1 MFLIDSAMAAPAAG
15 AAAQQG
21 GGMSSIVFLVVLL
34 AVGYLFLLRPQMK
47 RQKDQRNL
55 IASIAVGDE
64 VVTLG
69 GMLGKVIKIE
79 DQFFSLQIAENTVV
93 RVQRQAV
100 STVLPKGSIKSN
112 LKECVTA

>member
-15 AAAQQG
+15 TAAQSG

-55 IASIAVGDE
+55 IASVAVGDE

-69 GMLGKVIKIE
+69 GMLGKVIKME
-79 DQFFSLQIAENTVV
+79 DQFFNLQIAENTVV
-93 RVQRQAV
+93 RIQRQAV
-100 STVLPKGSIKSN
+100 STVLPKGTVKSISN
-112 LKECVTA
+112 AVTA

>member
-1 MFLIDSAMAAPAAG
+1 MFLIDSAMAAPVAG

-55 IASIAVGDE
+55 IASVGVGDE

-69 GMLGKVIKIE
+69 GMLGKVTKIE
-79 DQFFSLQIAENTVV
+79 DQFFHLQIADNTVV
-93 RVQRQAV
+93 RIQRQAV
-100 STVLPKGSIKSN
+100 STVLPKGTVKSVSN
-112 LKECVTA
+112 PVTA

>member
-1 MFLIDSAMAAPAAG
+1 MFLIDSAMAAPAVGTAT
-15 AAAQQG
+15 QQG
-21 GGMSSIVFLVVLL
+21 GSMSSMIALLVLV

-69 GMLGKVIKIE
+69 GMLGKVIKLE

-100 STVLPKGSIKSN
+100 STVLPKGTLKSSSSA
-112 LKECVTA
+112 VTA